1 MRMIAAAVLVA
12 LFAMVGCRI
21 IEERAGS
28 GAVTGLDNA
37 ASRPV
42 IAAIEAKDPV
52 IAQAIIADANAN
64 QSAGTAWPWLSSIL
78 AHWEG
83 IATVLA
89 LGGGGTAIVAH
100 IKRVIKLTKEHQ
112 WLTAASEAMSLG
124 IELAASK
131 GVPIVDALKSA
142 ASAKLGDGVTIRQ
155 ALDLADVEHVNL
167 NTKTAA

>member
-12 LFAMVGCRI
+12 LLTMVGCRI

-42 IAAIEAKDPV
+42 IAAIEAKDPAT
-52 IAQAIIADANAN
+52 AQAIIADANAN

-78 AHWEG
+78 GHWDA
-83 IATVLA
+83 IAAVLA
-89 LGGGGTAIVAH
+89 LGAGGTAYVARG
-100 IKRVIKLTKEHQ
+100 KRVIELTKKHE

-124 IELAASK
+124 IELSTSK
-131 GVPIVDALKSA
+131 GVPLVDALKSA
-142 ASAKLGDGVTIRQ
+142 AQAKLGDGVTIRQ
-155 ALDLADVEHVNL
+155 AMDAGEAESVNL